1 MTNIHFWIG
10 HLQRLAICVA
20 TTATLGAVCRADSSA
35 AAQVP
40 APSQVA
46 ATEETAQPP
55 KMGQTAPDFELKD
68 LKDENIKLSLLSQKG
83 PVILVVLRGFP
94 GYQCPICTVQVGQLI
109 GKAEPLAKANARV
122 LLVYPGP
129 SDGLKARADEFVRG
143 KDIPANFYLV
153 LDPDFKFIN
162 QYGLRWNAA
171 GETSYPSTF
180 VLDSERKVLFAK
192 VSRSH
197 GDRAKVDDV
206 LAALP
211 RR

>member
-1 MTNIHFWIG
+1 MTNIHLWIG
-10 HLQRLAICVA
+10 HLQRLAIIVA
-20 TTATLGAVCRADSSA
+20 TTATFGAACRADSSA

-40 APSQVA
+40 APRQVA
-46 ATEETAQPP
+46 ATEKTAQPP

-83 PVILVVLRGFP
+83 PVVLVVLRGFP

-153 LDPDFKFIN
+153 LDPDFKFTN

-171 GETSYPSTF
+171 GETSILPLLCWIAS
-180 VLDSERKVLFAK
+180 AK
-192 VSRSH
+192 CCSP
-197 GDRAKVDDV
+197 K
-206 LAALP
+206 
-211 RR
+211 

>member
-1 MTNIHFWIG
+1 MTNIHLWIG
-10 HLQRLAICVA
+10 HLQRLAIIVA
-20 TTATLGAVCRADSSA
+20 TTATFGAACRADSSA
-35 AAQVP
+35 AAHVP
-40 APSQVA
+40 APPQVA

-83 PVILVVLRGFP
+83 SVILVVLRGFP

-153 LDPDFKFIN
+153 LDPDFKFTN

-206 LAALP
+206 LATLP

>member
-1 MTNIHFWIG
+1 MTTIHLWIG
-10 HLQRLAICVA
+10 HLQRLAIIVA
-20 TTATLGAVCRADSSA
+20 TTAAFGAACRADSSA

-40 APSQVA
+40 APRQVS
-46 ATEETAQPP
+46 ATEKTAQPP

-68 LKDENIKLSLLSQKG
+68 LKGENIKLSLLSQKG
-83 PVILVVLRGFP
+83 PVVLVVLRGFP
-94 GYQCPICTVQVGQLI
+94 GYQCPLCTVQVGQLI

-153 LDPDFKFIN
+153 LDPDFQFTN

>member
-1 MTNIHFWIG
+1 MTNHRFWVG
-10 HLQRLAICVA
+10 HLQRLAIFVA
-20 TTATLGAVCRADSSA
+20 TAATFGAAGCAN
-35 AAQVP
+35 AQAP
-40 APSQVA
+40 APPQVT

-55 KMGQTAPDFELKD
+55 KVGQTAPNFQLKD
-68 LKDENIKLSLLSQKG
+68 LKGENIKLSRLSKKG

-94 GYQCPICTVQVGQLI
+94 GYQCPICTVQVGELM

-153 LDPDFKFIN
+153 LDRDFKFTN
-162 QYGLRWNAA
+162 QYGLRWKAA

-180 VLDSERKVLFAK
+180 VLDRKRKVLFAK